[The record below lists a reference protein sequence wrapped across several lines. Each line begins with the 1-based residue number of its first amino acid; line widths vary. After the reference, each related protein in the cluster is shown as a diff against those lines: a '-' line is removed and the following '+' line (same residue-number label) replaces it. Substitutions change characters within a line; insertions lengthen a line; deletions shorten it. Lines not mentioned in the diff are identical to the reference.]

1 MCIHCLQ
8 WYKLNRCHRLLLVD
22 HLIIFKT
29 KFLLVTFLP
38 TQNMEYR
45 DLSWSFPFSSIL
57 FVVSLMAAGGK
68 RGRRKVYTNEGNTV
82 GAMYGVCFL
91 CFLSQLE
98 HLLWS
103 VPSPSHPHK
112 HCLTLVESDP
122 LCWLNFSLY
131 YRHPLDDF
139 FFFSYNIFLLLLFF
153 NSHFAM
159 CFIGGVPQNSWV
171 FNKNEGIHV
180 SLQRLE

>member
-8 WYKLNRCHRLLLVD
+8 GYKLNRFHRLLSAV
-22 HLIIFKT
+22 HSGISKT

-45 DLSWSFPFSSIL
+45 DLSCSFPSSSIL

-68 RGRRKVYTNEGNTV
+68 QGCSMVYTNEGNTV

-122 LCWLNFSLY
+122 LC
-131 YRHPLDDF
+131 
-139 FFFSYNIFLLLLFF
+139 
-153 NSHFAM
+153 
-159 CFIGGVPQNSWV
+159 
-171 FNKNEGIHV
+171 
-180 SLQRLE
+180 